1 MARRK
6 LRKHDDDT
14 EVGEVGEIEEI
25 LSDAYRRIFDVVVRI
40 PRGKVMT
47 YGQVAEA
54 ARMRGAAR
62 IVGYAMRA
70 LDGRVPWQR
79 VLGLRR
85 KGIAHVTI
93 KDPLLGAEQRR
104 LLEAEGVGFS
114 VAGTVELARY
124 GHRPRGAARK

>member
-1 MARRK
+1 MGRRV
-6 LRKHDDDT
+6 RTQRDEDDQD
-14 EVGEVGEIEEI
+14 EVRRL

-54 ARMRGAAR
+54 AHMRGAAR

-70 LDGRVPWQR
+70 LGGRVPWQR

-85 KGIAHVTI
+85 KGVGHVTI

-104 LLEAEGVGFS
+104 LLETEGVQFS
-114 VAGTVELARY
+114 ANGVVDLSRF
-124 GHRPRGAARK
+124 GHRLRSMVRK